1 MNKKN
6 NWLEFKNIIEEKGV
20 KKLYHFTDRDNL
32 ESIIKNGGLYSWA
45 DCDEKGISILKP
57 GGGDLSRSL
66 DARDG
71 LQHYVRVSFVKDH
84 PMMFVAMNEH
94 RISNPVVLEIDPE
107 VVWWQDSLYC
117 NKNVTRNDASYGG
130 SVEHFKQV
138 HFDTVLKNRYFD
150 LAEEE
155 RPFYNAEVMVK
166 NFIPIQYITNI
177 GNFGYIIPSNSN
189 KMQTKTPYTAQIT
202 RNTPTAFIFMIDQ
215 SVSMRKETQLYG
227 ETMAM
232 SEAVARIVN
241 HQINELVLRC
251 IKGSE
256 TRDYYDIAIIGY
268 GENAYSGWKGE
279 LDGRDFVKPSE
290 LKEHP
295 YKKTTIKKETRTR
308 KGIKVVEVEEVQW
321 IEADATKSW
330 TRVHHAF
337 DKAKQLLQNW
347 MKEHH
352 DKDCYP
358 PTIINITDG
367 EFNGA
372 SKEYVLQ
379 QANELKSM
387 FTNDGNVILFNI
399 HISANKV
406 FKAFGLDKRILFDKE
421 CAFNK
426 LLNILQK
433 EKEYREGSLMD
444 FYDVINSLRDT
455 LLSKIRSGKP
465 AELYSNLYLDFAKG
479 IRDKNEETCHLTIH
493 KSKGLEFDNVLLV
506 FDETKKALD
515 FLLKTDLNKTE
526 DDHRLYY
533 VACSRAKHRLF
544 LSIPSLSESE
554 QVSIQNKYGK
564 FLTIKAN

>member
-6 NWLEFKNIIEEKGV
+6 NWQEFKNVIEEKGI

-45 DCDEKGISILKP
+45 DCDKKGISILKP
-57 GGGDLSRSL
+57 GGGNLSRSL

-84 PMMFVAMNEH
+84 PMMFVAMNEQ

-215 SVSMRKETQLYG
+215 SVSMQKETQLYG

-279 LDGRDFVKPSE
+279 LEGRDFVKPSE

-295 YKKTTIKKETRTR
+295 YKKITIKKETRTR

-337 DKAKQLLQNW
+337 DKAKQLLQSW
-347 MKEHH
+347 MNEHH

-399 HISANKV
+399 HISANKGMSV
-406 FKAFGLDKRILFDKE
+406 TCPADKKEVSSNVLATTLYELSSLLPERYSDRIAD
-421 CAFNK
+421 
-426 LLNILQK
+426 
-433 EKEYREGSLMD
+433 
-444 FYDVINSLRDT
+444 LRND
-455 LLSKIRSGKP
+455 
-465 AELYSNLYLDFAKG
+465 
-479 IRDKNEETCHLTIH
+479 TIH
-493 KSKGLEFDNVLLV
+493 
-506 FDETKKALD
+506 
-515 FLLKTDLNKTE
+515 
-526 DDHRLYY
+526 
-533 VACSRAKHRLF
+533 
-544 LSIPSLSESE
+544 
-554 QVSIQNKYGK
+554 
-564 FLTIKAN
+564 